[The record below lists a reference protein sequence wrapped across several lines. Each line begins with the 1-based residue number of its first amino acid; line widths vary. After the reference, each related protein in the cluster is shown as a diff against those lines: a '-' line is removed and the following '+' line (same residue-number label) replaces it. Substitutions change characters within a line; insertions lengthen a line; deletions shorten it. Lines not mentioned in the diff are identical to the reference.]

1 MVLNRRSLI
10 TGLISFVAAPAIV
23 RVDSLMK
30 FPNPQGISMLL
41 ITEYNP
47 ADCMVTMID
56 VLYGRLEIKP
66 EWAVISDNDC
76 HKIYYDGDKL
86 IREHIDPKDIYI

>member
-1 MVLNRRSLI
+1 MNINRRSII

-23 RVDSLMK
+23 RVESLMK
-30 FPNPQGISMLL
+30 IHKPIISMRL

-56 VLYGRLEIKP
+56 ILYGRLEIKP
-66 EWAVISDNDC
+66 EWMLISDNH
-76 HKIYYDGDKL
+76 HKIYYDGDKM
-86 IREHIDPKDIYI
+86 IREWIDPKDIYID